1 MSGFTDLTPLFD
13 PRSVALVGASERA
26 ASVGGRTLSN
36 ILDHSDYR
44 GALHLVNATR
54 PEIRGLPCHRRVADL
69 PEVPDLAVVAVPA
82 AGVMEAL
89 RDCAALGVRICVILS
104 SGFGETGEAGRAVE
118 AEMAALARE
127 TGMRLYGP
135 NCPGVTNINRRL
147 GFTFSPAFKD
157 DLRPGPIGLA
167 TQGGG
172 LGRNLL
178 QSMARGTGFALW
190 CSTGNEVDLQVA
202 DFIHYMAGAPDVTVI
217 GTILEGI
224 KDGPRFLAAARAAAE
239 AGKPVVALKVGRS
252 AYGMRA
258 AASHTA
264 SLTGSAEVNS
274 AAFRQLGILEVD
286 DVDELVDVASLLA
299 RARGRPHGGE
309 RIAVF
314 GSSGGACALA
324 ADMVGQAGLVLAE
337 LASETTAAL
346 AAELSPFAA
355 LGNPVDTTTVTLTN
369 PAVIETT
376 LAAVANDPAVSLVML
391 PMPLDYGPV
400 SLAVAERMVAA
411 QARTPVPLVPVWM
424 SERTGPAYHAF
435 AEAGMVPMRSLRN
448 AALAFRR
455 FVDHGTRQPG
465 LMPPGLGAGPAGGA
479 TRTLLEAEG
488 KALLREAGLAVPE
501 GVLARTAEEAGAA
514 ATRLGFPVAVKVA
527 SAAILHKSDIGGVAL
542 GLRDAAAAEAA
553 FAAVTEAA
561 ARHHP
566 DARID
571 GALVERM
578 AAPGGA
584 EMILSVSRDPVLG
597 QVMTVGLGG
606 LYVELLRDAA
616 RRLLP
621 VDADEAGRM
630 LRELR
635 GFPLLAGARGAAPL
649 DLGALAGAVAAL
661 SALVEARPGDFEEI
675 EINPLRVGAEGGG
688 AWVLD
693 AVVTLREGETP

>member
-1 MSGFTDLTPLFD
+1 MSGFSDLAPLFD
-13 PRSVALVGASERA
+13 PRSVVLVGASERA
-26 ASVGGRTLSN
+26 ASVGGRTLAN
-36 ILDHSDYR
+36 IVDHSDFR
-44 GALHLVNATR
+44 GTLHLVNATR
-54 PEIRGLPCHRRVADL
+54 PEVRGLACHRRVADL
-69 PEVPDLAVVAVPA
+69 PSAPELAVIAVPA

-89 RDCAALGVRICVILS
+89 RECAAIGVKICVILT
-104 SGFGETGEAGRAVE
+104 SGFGETGEEGRAVE
-118 AEMAALARE
+118 TEMKALAQS

-135 NCPGVTNINRRL
+135 NCPGVTNINKRL

-172 LGRNLL
+172 LGRNLM
-178 QSMARGTGFALW
+178 QAMERGAGFALW

-202 DFIHYMAGAPDVTVI
+202 DFIHYMAGAPDVQVI

-252 AYGMRA
+252 EYGMKA

-274 AAFRQLGILEVD
+274 AAFRQMGIIEVD

-299 RARGRPHGGE
+299 RGRPQRGA

-324 ADMVGQAGLVLAE
+324 ADMVGQAGIVLAGF
-337 LASETTAAL
+337 APETTATL
-346 AAELSPFAA
+346 AEKLPSFAA

-369 PAVIETT
+369 PSVIEET

-400 SLAVAERMVAA
+400 SLTVAERMAAA
-411 QARTPVPLVPVWM
+411 QRLSPVPLVPVWM
-424 SERTGPAYHAF
+424 SERTGAAYRHF
-435 AEAGMVPMRSLRN
+435 AEAEMVPIRSLRN
-448 AALAFRR
+448 AAKAFRR
-455 FVDHGTRQPG
+455 FIDRGEWEPG
-465 LMPPGLGAGPAGGA
+465 AMPRGMGAGPPGP
-479 TRTLLEAEG
+479 TRTLSEAEG
-488 KALLREAGLAVPE
+488 KAMLRSSGLVVPE
-501 GVLARTAEEAGAA
+501 GRIARSDTEAVEIAAE
-514 ATRLGFPVAVKVA
+514 LGFPVAVKIA
-527 SAAILHKSDIGGVAL
+527 SADILHKSDIGGVVL
-542 GLRDAAAAEAA
+542 GLRTAEAVRAA
-553 FAAVTEAA
+553 FEAVREAA
-561 ARHHP
+561 RRHEP
-566 DARID
+566 AARID

-578 AAPGGA
+578 APSGGQ
-584 EMILSVSRDPVLG
+584 EILLSVSRDPVLG
-597 QVMTVGLGG
+597 QVMTCGLGG
-606 LYVELLRDAA
+606 IHVELLRDVS

-621 VDADEAGRM
+621 VDAAEAGRM

-635 GFPLLAGARGAAPL
+635 GFPLLQGLRGAAPC
-649 DLGALAGAVAAL
+649 DLEALCAAMAAV
-661 SALVEARPGDFEEI
+661 SALVEARPEGIEEI
-675 EINPLRVGAEGGG
+675 EINPLRVGAAGEG

-693 AVVTLREGETP
+693 TVVTLREKDAGPCG